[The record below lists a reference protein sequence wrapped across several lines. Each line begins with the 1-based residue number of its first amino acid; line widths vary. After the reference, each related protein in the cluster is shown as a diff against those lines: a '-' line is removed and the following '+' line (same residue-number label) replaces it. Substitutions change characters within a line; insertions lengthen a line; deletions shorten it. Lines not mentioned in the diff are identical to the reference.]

1 MTHTRM
7 RTLGATLVAAMATS
21 TVLGTGLTLDTARAA
36 EAAPAERQSAQAA
49 QTAQAARAT
58 ETTRTADAR
67 RDDGPTR
74 AERILGVA
82 RAQADDVYRYGA
94 AGPDAFDC
102 SGFTQFVFR
111 NAVGEALPHSSAA
124 QVDRTQRVTPA
135 EARPGDLVF
144 FYDGGGVYH
153 VGIYAG
159 DGYMWNAANSE
170 ADVERTK
177 IWTDQRFFGRVR

>member
-36 EAAPAERQSAQAA
+36 DAAPAERQTTQAA
-49 QTAQAARAT
+49 QTTEAT
-58 ETTRTADAR
+58 GTTRTADAR